1 MSVATSVNDMIENL
15 NDVLTDAQKHENGN
29 NAAGTRLRKSLQ
41 EVVNTC
47 KALRKQVQEE
57 RSTR

>member
-57 RSTR
+57 RGDR